1 MVISFTRTEYNY
13 LHMKFN
19 LRHRIAITLFVVLC
33 AIGVA
38 AYLFWDAYTRA
49 NRPKVEIAPEVTM
62 LYPTTASVPPK
73 FILFGEPTKSKTSY
87 TMAYRAPSVDQFM
100 TILFHEDLSKT
111 YEEVVA
117 VPKGFI
123 YDAVVREE
131 RTCGERQCYLIS
143 YPVVGYPDL
152 MNFYLYYD
160 DNGHALQVDH
170 TNIPKGLLTS
180 EMIFNMIPTLE
191 RK

>member
-1 MVISFTRTEYNY
+1 
-13 LHMKFN
+13 MKFIS
-19 LRHRIAITLFVVLC
+19 RRKVIFAFIVVVC
-33 AIGVA
+33 VGVGSYLWWE
-38 AYLFWDAYTRA
+38 AYKNA
-49 NRPKVEIAPEVTM
+49 NQPKEQIAPEVTL
-62 LYPTTASVPPK
+62 LYPTKASVPPK
-73 FILFGEPTKSKTSY
+73 FIMFGEPIYSKTSY
-87 TMAYRAPSVDQFM
+87 VVTYRAPSVDQFM

-123 YDAVVREE
+123 YDAVTREE
-131 RTCGERQCYLIS
+131 RMCGERQCYLIS

-160 DNGHALQVDH
+160 DNGHALQIDL
-170 TNIPKGLLTS
+170 TNIPKGMFTS

-191 RK
+191 RR